1 VVVRKGRKDARERR
15 ERLIAA
21 AVELFGSEGVDVPLE
36 KIAAR
41 AGVSRTTLHRNFPD
55 RETIVA
61 VVQQIHLNRV
71 RELVEQWA
79 DRDDAFLLAI
89 EMMAERT
96 LNSGG
101 FERLLATRNNPIVHT
116 DVFVSGVSLI
126 LTQPLERAKAAGLV
140 RQDFDINHVGILILM
155 VSGGALARST
165 GPEPLLDV
173 VMRLLKTGLAP

>member
-1 VVVRKGRKDARERR
+1 VRKGRKDARERR
-15 ERLIAA
+15 ERLIDA

-41 AGVSRTTLHRNFPD
+41 AGVSRTTLYRNFPD

-61 VVQQIHLNRV
+61 VVQQIHLDRV
-71 RELVEQWA
+71 RERVEQWA
-79 DRDDAFLLAI
+79 DRDDAFLLGI
-89 EMMAERT
+89 EMMAEQT

-101 FERLLATRNNPIVHT
+101 FEKLLAARNNPIVHT
-116 DVFVSGVSLI
+116 DLFVSGVSLI
-126 LTQPLERAKAAGLV
+126 LSQPLERAKAAGLV
-140 RQDFDINHVGILILM
+140 RQEFDINHVGILILM